1 MAGHLFR
8 IEGVG
13 DVLFERSR
21 RAIRINISV
30 RPFKGIRVAVP
41 YGVSFAKAR
50 MFAVSKK
57 QWIQKHLEK
66 MRRAERDHRRLSH
79 NVNTI
84 DRREARK
91 ILVQRL
97 EVLARKYGFKY
108 NRVFIRN
115 QKTRWGSCSSK
126 DNISLN
132 VKLVC
137 LPEKLMEYI
146 IVHEL
151 VHTMQCERLGGLYA
165 FLKQCL
171 WECIEIGYPQ
181 ARMEQEA
188 VRIASEICGI

>member
-13 DVLFERSR
+13 EVLFERSR
-21 RAIRINISV
+21 RATRINISV

-41 YGVSFAKAR
+41 YGVSYAKAR

-57 QWIQKHLEK
+57 HWIQKHLEK
-66 MRRAERDHRRLSH
+66 MRTAERDHKDLSH
-79 NVNTI
+79 TFNTL
-84 DRREARK
+84 DRRKAGK

-97 EVLARKYGFKY
+97 EELARKHGFKY

-132 VKLVC
+132 VKLVR
-137 LPEKLMEYI
+137 LPETLMDYI
-146 IVHEL
+146 ILHEL
-151 VHTMQCERLGGLYA
+151 VHTRVKNHGKKYYAALDRIVDDRRSLDRELKNYAIILG
-165 FLKQCL
+165 
-171 WECIEIGYPQ
+171 P
-181 ARMEQEA
+181 
-188 VRIASEICGI
+188 